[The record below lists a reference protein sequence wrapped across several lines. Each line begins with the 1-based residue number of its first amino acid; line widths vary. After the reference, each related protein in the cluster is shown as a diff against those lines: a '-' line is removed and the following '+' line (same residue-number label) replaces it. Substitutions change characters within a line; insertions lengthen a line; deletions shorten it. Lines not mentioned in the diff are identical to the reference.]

1 MGRSL
6 RSSARPRSSDQP
18 AVFSQRSRNLR
29 MRQISAGINSITKV
43 ARTLDKTSLFIMKNV
58 AIENTFTRKAT
69 TQEIM
74 HKKQM
79 IYLVVAIVVGN

>member
-1 MGRSL
+1 
-6 RSSARPRSSDQP
+6 
-18 AVFSQRSRNLR
+18 
-29 MRQISAGINSITKV
+29 MRQISVGINSITKV

-69 TQEIM
+69 QEIM
-74 HKKQM
+74 HKKKM